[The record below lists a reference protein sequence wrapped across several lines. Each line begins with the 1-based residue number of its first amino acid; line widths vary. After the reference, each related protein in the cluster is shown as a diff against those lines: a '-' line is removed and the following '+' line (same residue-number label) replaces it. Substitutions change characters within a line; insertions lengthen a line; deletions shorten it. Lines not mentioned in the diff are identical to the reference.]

1 MKNQIFLIVFALS
14 LQLTAQT
21 KTITGV
27 VTDVTNLPLPGVNV
41 LVKGTSIGTQT
52 NFDGQYSISAYQGQ
66 VLVFTYIGQKT
77 KEVKIGLETIINVQ
91 MEEDAQMLEEV
102 VVMGYG
108 VQKESRALGYSV
120 GYAPTPSQLKRQKQ
134 KAYHNSIAQTLS
146 GRVSGVNVGATAG
159 ASPNIKIRGMAS
171 ITNTSSPLYIVDGV
185 PINKSNNEVIEKID
199 PASIDK
205 INVYNGAKARKLFG
219 SSAKDGCIVITTL
232 KGNYQIENDEHYA
245 EITENKFEHVELSPL
260 STFSIDVDKA
270 AYSNVRRMI
279 NNGQDVPVDAV
290 KVEEMINYFNY
301 DYPQPTAHPF
311 SINTE
316 VAETPWNAD
325 TKLVKIGL
333 QGKTY
338 LNEDLPPSNLT
349 FLIDV
354 SGSMS
359 SQNKLPL
366 LKSAF
371 KLLVN
376 QLREKDKVSIVV
388 YAGAAGMV
396 LKPTRGDQKEEI
408 IQAIDR
414 LQSGGSTAGGAG
426 IELAYKL
433 AEKNFVKNGNNRVI
447 LATDGDFNVGPSS
460 DKAMVELIEEKRKT
474 GVFLSVLGFGMGNY
488 KDSKME
494 KLADKGNGNH
504 AYIDTMQE
512 AQKVFGQEFGGTL
525 YTIAKDVKIQV
536 EFNPKW
542 VKGYRLIGY
551 ENRMLADEDF
561 IDDTKDAGELGSGHT
576 VTALYEIIPVES
588 KSNYL
593 QPVHQ
598 LKYSTNSDT
607 TISNELLTV
616 RFRYKKPDGD
626 KSQEIVQVVENET
639 AELSQ
644 DFKFAAAVALF
655 GLQLRKSQFTNKST
669 VEDVIKLAESGL
681 SNDKEGYRAEFLRL
695 VKAYENSI

>member
-1 MKNQIFLIVFALS
+1 MKNQLLLFVCALS

-171 ITNTSSPLYIVDGV
+171 ITNASSPLYIVDGV

-219 SSAKDGCIVITTL
+219 STAKDGCIVITTL

-408 IQAIDR
+408 IQAIER

-626 KSQEIVQVVENET
+626 KSQEIVQVVKNET
-639 AELSQ
+639 AELSP

>member
-1 MKNQIFLIVFALS
+1 MKNQLLLFVCALS

-41 LVKGTSIGTQT
+41 SVKGTSIGTQT

-134 KAYHNSIAQTLS
+134 KAYHNSIVQTLS

-171 ITNTSSPLYIVDGV
+171 ITNASSPLYIVDGV

-366 LKSAF
+366 LQSAF